1 MKRVY
6 ASRELI
12 RIIEADGWFR
22 VSQSGSLWQFKHPTK
37 PGRVTIVHPKRDV
50 PIGTAHSVFRQAG
63 IEPPK

>member
-12 RIIEADGWFR
+12 RIIEADGWYR
-22 VSQSGSLWQFKHPTK
+22 VSQSGAHWQFKHPTK